1 MSTSALHF
9 TVLGKNCKV
18 SVIVI
23 FYGSVMKVIN
33 LTNLCGNLGPEAVK
47 MMYSFM
53 TLIALL

>member
-1 MSTSALHF
+1 MSISVLHF

-23 FYGSVMKVIN
+23 FYGSVMKVID

-47 MMYSFM
+47 MMHNVLTF
-53 TLIALL
+53 IALL